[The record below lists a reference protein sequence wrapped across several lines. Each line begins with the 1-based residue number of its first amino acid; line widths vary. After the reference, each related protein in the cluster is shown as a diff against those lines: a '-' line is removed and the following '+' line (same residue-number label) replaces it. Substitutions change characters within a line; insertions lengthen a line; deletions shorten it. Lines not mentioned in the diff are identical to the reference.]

1 MPFDLIPPTKKP
13 KKKRSSIG
21 ALALKKAKEPKKL
34 IYIAVFVVSIVLIF
48 GFYALVK
55 NHQSSLR
62 KKIVKLKERTEELE
76 KERTKL
82 KKEGQLT
89 DFQNKLSTLS
99 HLVEQ
104 HAYWTTVFEFLEK
117 ATLPKVK
124 FNNFSA
130 KLSDKS
136 INLDG
141 NTISFTRLAEQ
152 MINFKD
158 NALVN
163 ELKLSS
169 LRISEEGIKFGFK
182 IHLSPEA
189 WQKVEQKNES

>member
-1 MPFDLIPPTKKP
+1 MPFDLIPPTKQP

-34 IYIAVFVVSIVLIF
+34 IYIAIFIIGILLFF

-62 KKIVKLKERTEELE
+62 KEIIRLKERTEELE

-82 KKEGQLT
+82 RKEGQLT
-89 DFQNKLSTLS
+89 DFQNKLNTLS
-99 HLVEQ
+99 SLVEQ
-104 HAYWTTVFEFLEK
+104 HTYWTTVFEFLQE

-136 INLDG
+136 INLNG

-152 MINFKD
+152 MVNFKD
-158 NALVN
+158 NALVD

-169 LRISEEGIKFGFK
+169 LAISEEGIKFGFK
-182 IHLSPEA
+182 IQLSPEA
-189 WQKVEQKNES
+189 WQKVLEKNES

>member
-1 MPFDLIPPTKKP
+1 MPFDLIPPIKQK

-34 IYIAVFVVSIVLIF
+34 IYVAVFIIVIVLIF

-62 KKIVKLKERTEELE
+62 KKTDKLKEQASEL
-76 KERTKL
+76 KQKRDTL
-82 KKEGQLT
+82 RKEGQLA
-89 DFQNKLSTLS
+89 DFQNKLTALS
-99 HLVEQ
+99 YLVEQ
-104 HAYWTTVFEFLEK
+104 HTYWTTVFDFLEK

-130 KLSDKS
+130 DLNGKS
-136 INLDG
+136 INLQG

-152 MINFKD
+152 MIHLKD
-158 NALVN
+158 SATIK

-169 LRISEEGIKFGFK
+169 LTISEEGIKFSFK
-182 IHLSPEA
+182 IQLSPEA
-189 WQKVEQKNES
+189 WQELKQKNES